1 MKFLPEFEYL
11 VPETLDEV
19 SSLLNRY
26 GKESRILAGGTDLLI
41 GLKRNEI
48 LPKVILDIGRI
59 PELSAVRDEE
69 SHIFIGATVTHTKIS
84 ESELIKREA
93 PLLSEAASSVGSVQI
108 RNSGTIGGNIAN
120 GSPAADTVPPLIAL
134 DAEAQVISQ
143 AGKRSIPLSALFPG
157 PYQTALA
164 PDELLSGVRFPK
176 LALKSGTSFLKLG
189 RRKALS
195 VSRITVA
202 VVLVLDRNGLIQQA
216 RICPGAVMPMP
227 SRAERAEESLI
238 GLPPDSGLFQ
248 RAGRLVAEKM
258 VHATGIRYS
267 TPYKEPVAI
276 NLVQRALA
284 VAAERCL
291 IK

>member
-19 SSLLNRY
+19 SSLLHRY

-41 GLKRNEI
+41 GLKRNEV
-48 LPKVILDIGRI
+48 LPKVIIDIGRI
-59 PELSAVRDEE
+59 TELSASREE
-69 SHIFIGATVTHTKIS
+69 EGHIFIGATATHTKIA

-93 PLLSEAASSVGSVQI
+93 SLLSEAASSVGSVQI

-120 GSPAADTVPPLIAL
+120 ASPAADTVPPLIVL

-143 AGKRSIPLSALFPG
+143 SGKRSIPLSALFSG

-164 PDELLSGVRFPK
+164 PDEWLSGVRFPK
-176 LALKSGTSFLKLG
+176 LTSQSGTSFLKLG
-189 RRKALS
+189 RRRALS
-195 VSRITVA
+195 VSRMTVA
-202 VVLVLDRNGLIQQA
+202 VVLALDMNGLIEQA
-216 RICPGAVMPMP
+216 RICAGAVMPMP
-227 SRAERAEESLI
+227 SRAEKAEEILI
-238 GLPPDSGLFQ
+238 GLPPDSGLFE

-258 VHATGIRYS
+258 VQMTGIRYS
-267 TPYKEPVAI
+267 TPYKEPVVI

-291 IK
+291 VR